1 MIKFQIQ
8 NDTDVKQNIRSP
20 DRKLKSFVHC
30 PIAETLTAF
39 HGVNYMIND
48 IMCIHTRILK
58 YEAGIQV
65 TNSHETRYMDD
76 GMLHDLLILRSLL
89 HN

>member
-1 MIKFQIQ
+1 MKFQIQ

-39 HGVNYMIND
+39 HGVNYMINS
-48 IMCIHTRILK
+48 IICIHTRVLK
-58 YEAGIQV
+58 YEVGIH
-65 TNSHETRYMDD
+65 SHETSDMNDS
-76 GMLHDLLILRSLL
+76 MLHDLLSLKSLL